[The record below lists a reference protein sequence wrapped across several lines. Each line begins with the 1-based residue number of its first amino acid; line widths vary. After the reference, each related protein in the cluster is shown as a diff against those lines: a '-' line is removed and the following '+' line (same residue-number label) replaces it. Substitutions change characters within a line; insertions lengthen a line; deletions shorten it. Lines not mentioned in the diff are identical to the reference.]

1 MFKSISKSFD
11 RKSSKNPLVSII
23 IPVYNRETFIADTLN
38 SVDSQLYRPIE
49 IILVNDGSTDNTLQ
63 IVKNWDLLHTKP
75 GIYMMI
81 LNQANQ
87 GAPSARNRGIQKAK
101 GLYLQFL
108 DSDDTLEPTK
118 IIKQIEILE
127 KTTSDLAICDFRL
140 IDDKGQYIKT
150 YSNNGNLLTRFAQG
164 WSIYTS
170 SPLIRSSLIK
180 GKIYWNPSLKINQDI
195 DFLFKTVALAPNY
208 IYTPGAWC
216 NYFQHSLPRIS
227 NSGQKTQYHIRAISL
242 FSFSTSAH
250 VSLSIHTRMII
261 YGAILRLSIM
271 FFYAITAS
279 PLIYAFREI
288 VSTFRAYKNYIS
300 FQLFGRSKRRDRSS

>member
-1 MFKSISKSFD
+1 MLQSISKSFD

-23 IPVYNRETFIADTLN
+23 IPVYNRENFITDTLN

-63 IVKNWDLLHTKP
+63 IVKNWDLLLTKP
-75 GIYMMI
+75 GIHMII

-87 GAPSARNRGIQKAK
+87 GAPSARNHGIQKAK

-118 IIKQIEILE
+118 IIKQVEILE
-127 KTTSDLAICDFRL
+127 KTNIGLAVCDFRY
-140 IDDKGQYIKT
+140 INDKGQCIKT
-150 YSNNGNLLTRFAQG
+150 CLNNGNLLTRIAQG

-180 GKIYWNPSLKINQDI
+180 GKIYWNPNLKINQDI

-216 NYFQHSLPRIS
+216 NYSHHSLPRIS
-227 NSGQKTQYHIRAISL
+227 NSGKTIQYYTRISSLLSFLRDSRVSILMPAKIAI
-242 FSFSTSAH
+242 
-250 VSLSIHTRMII
+250 I
-261 YGAILRLSIM
+261 GGILRLSII
-271 FFYAITAS
+271 FFRAIALRQ
-279 PLIYAFREI
+279 LIYVFRK
-288 VSTFRAYKNYIS
+288 T
-300 FQLFGRSKRRDRSS
+300 